1 MSYRD
6 RVNNHYYDEDEW
18 NWFTPT
24 ASPVVMDPNNNNNNT
39 ATSVPEDYERG
50 SAGLG
55 ILYLALF
62 AVAVNL
68 VLFLPSYFVRRHN
81 LRRQRRL
88 RDELG
93 PQDPPHTAAAKKRQA
108 RAAKKVARYQAI
120 EEGLRSRTICAH
132 DDLCAQACSL
142 SHPPRL
148 RKQTTETLTSSSE
161 DEDDDVER
169 GSSTAETSSSSSC
182 TGDDDDETPLEC
194 SICFD
199 ILQVGDIASW
209 SAEQSACAHVFHHCC
224 IKEWLLKHEGCP
236 YCRCTFLAI
245 DLDPLLVDKNQ
256 KAPVATRCFY
266 CVQDGIVA
274 LPTADDICL
283 PAATATALA
292 ARAADVPAPDVLAGM
307 RGTLTQSLTTMA
319 EDSEEF
325 SSEEMREEEDAVTSE
340 EEAAVTTTVELAVA
354 WGDDT
359 APTSP
364 PAAAADDDVEAPS
377 APSRDE
383 DREAVDDA
391 VVTAPALP

>member
-1 MSYRD
+1 MAYRD
-6 RVNNHYYDEDEW
+6 RVNDHYYGEDEW
-18 NWFTPT
+18 NWFAPT
-24 ASPVVMDPNNNNNNT
+24 ASPVVMDPNNNNNT

-93 PQDPPHTAAAKKRQA
+93 PQDPSNTAEGKKRQA

-120 EEGLRSRTICAH
+120 EGGLRSRTICAH

-148 RKQTTETLTSSSE
+148 RKQTTETVTSSS
-161 DEDDDVER
+161 EDDDVER

-182 TGDDDDETPLEC
+182 TGDVDETPLEC

-199 ILQVGDIASW
+199 TLQVGDIASW
-209 SAEQSACAHVFHHCC
+209 SAEQSACAHVFHHRC

-256 KAPVATRCFY
+256 KAAVATRCFY

-274 LPTADDICL
+274 LPAADDISL

-307 RGTLTQSLTTMA
+307 RGTLTHLTTTTA

-325 SSEEMREEEDAVTSE
+325 SSEEMREEEDVVTSE
-340 EEAAVTTTVELAVA
+340 EEAAVTTTVEVAVA
-354 WGDDT
+354 VARGDDT

-364 PAAAADDDVEAPS
+364 PAAAAADDDVEAPS
-377 APSRDE
+377 PGS
-383 DREAVDDA
+383 
-391 VVTAPALP
+391 LPGRG